1 MLRLPIPIIL
11 ATIVVSGVAVVYFYI
26 TVISNPTQG
35 AWTDQ
40 GNGTVFTYTVPAGGW
55 VILGVFS
62 GSSIVVQS
70 NVTMDVRYDRV
81 SAVAFSNQPMPEG
94 LYTIDTLSLRIH
106 STGHISLNTNI
117 GWCHAGSST
126 TLSNGMVMYYPN
138 YGAVGATCSCIWPP
152 PSYVIDSW
160 GWITVSGCTALG
172 SYSATSVMAHTITP
186 PIYSNVY
193 GIGSQV
199 YYLYLRPTY
208 LIWVRPSA
216 SAQITVIVNP

>member
-11 ATIVVSGVAVVYFYI
+11 AAIVVSGVAVVYFYI

-40 GNGTVFTYTVPAGGW
+40 GNGTTFTYTVPAGGW
-55 VILGVFS
+55 VILGAFS

-70 NVTMDVRYDRV
+70 NVTMDLRYDKI
-81 SAVAFSNQPMPEG
+81 SAVAFANRPMPAG
-94 LYTIDTLSLRIH
+94 HYPIGDLSLTIH

-126 TLSNGMVMYYPN
+126 TLPNTMVMYYPD
-138 YGAVGATCSCIWPP
+138 YDAVGATCSCTWPQ
-152 PSYVIDSW
+152 PSYVIDGW
-160 GWITVSGCTALG
+160 GWIHVGSCTALG
-172 SYSATSVMAHTITP
+172 AFSADGVMAHTIVS
-186 PIYSNVY
+186 PIHSNTY